1 MTAAAGRRGRSIE
14 RRDLLLAGLVAVGLL
29 ALCVAVQRGR
39 VPSYDGKIAYA
50 TARAITHGR
59 LHILPADD
67 SFKTNLPYSHYGI
80 GMPLVILPLY
90 LVQRA
95 LGMAPDLVV
104 TLASPLLL
112 AAAGGVTYLIGRE
125 LAWSRRASLCAAVAS
140 VALTQGLQ
148 ISQELFSEP
157 GIALCTGLLILGVLR
172 WRAGGAGGAAGPWLA
187 GTGVGGALL
196 FRSDSA
202 ALVGVGLLL
211 LPVFVPW
218 RRLLAERRKWAGL
231 ILPVLLAVAWTAW
244 YAQLRDGSP
253 VPKVYGGTFTTP
265 LLTGLYGLLLSH
277 GKSLFV
283 YNPFLILAI
292 PGAVL
297 LWRRDR
303 AASALLVVLAVVRPP
318 FYARWSAWYGG
329 VTWGPRF
336 LMPTA
341 VPLSLLAV
349 EAVSAFWRLPW
360 VRLPL
365 RAVAVAVVAGLV
377 AASVVVSLLSIWVPY
392 GAAWTSAMTPPAG
405 SKLRGA
411 ALQQVLDRQLH
422 AYLYSFH
429 DSSIGYNLRR
439 VVRHQNRF
447 FPLIHFAGGAE
458 PIGVLALAVAVL
470 APLAAWGLAGRHD
483 RAPPDELAGAG
494 DPLSREQVGT
504 GQLGRGP

>member
-1 MTAAAGRRGRSIE
+1 MTAAAARHGPSID
-14 RRDLLLAGLVAVGLL
+14 RRDLLLAGLAALGLL

-50 TARAITHGR
+50 TARAIADGR

-67 SFKTNLPYSHYGI
+67 SFKSNLPYSHYGI

-90 LVQRA
+90 LIQRA

-112 AAAGGVTYLIGRE
+112 AAAGAVTYLIGRE
-125 LAWSRRASLCAAVAS
+125 LAWSRRASLCAALVS

-157 GIALCTGLLILGVLR
+157 GIALCTALLILGVLR
-172 WRAGGAGGAAGPWLA
+172 WRSGAASGPWLA

-202 ALVGVGLLL
+202 VLVGIGLLL
-211 LPVFVPW
+211 LPAFVPW
-218 RRLLAERRKWAGL
+218 RRLLAERRKWVGL
-231 ILPVLLAVAWTAW
+231 ILPLVLAVAWTAW

-253 VPKVYGGTFTTP
+253 IPKVYGGTFTTP

-303 AASALLVVLAVVRPP
+303 ATTALLMVLAAVRPL
-318 FYARWSAWYGG
+318 FYARWSAWFGG

-336 LMPTA
+336 LMPMA

-349 EAVSAFWRLPW
+349 YAVSASWRLPW
-360 VRLPL
+360 ARLPL
-365 RAVAVAVVAGLV
+365 RAVAATVVAGLV
-377 AASVVVSLLSIWVPY
+377 AASVVVNLLSVWVPY
-392 GAAWTSAMTPPAG
+392 GAAWTSAVTPPAG
-405 SKLRGA
+405 SKLTGA
-411 ALQQVLDRQLH
+411 ARQQVLDRQMH

-429 DSSIGYNLRR
+429 GSSIGYNLRR
-439 VVRHQNRF
+439 VTRHENRF
-447 FPLIHFAGGAE
+447 FPLTHFAGGADA
-458 PIGVLALAVAVL
+458 IGVLALVVAVL
-470 APLAAWGLAGRHD
+470 APLVAWGLAARDD
-483 RAPPDELAGAG
+483 RAPPDQLAGLG
-494 DPLSREQVGT
+494 DPLPREQVGT
-504 GQLGRGP
+504 G